1 MRKLTL
7 ENKKSLT
14 GVFFVSPLLIGLL
27 LFFLQPLIKTIE
39 YSFSH
44 VVFSSE
50 GLSVEPM
57 KVLFG
62 NFSDAFVNDPDF
74 LRYFTAS
81 IQKMVLIAPSI
92 VFFSLFIAIIL
103 NQRFIGRSF
112 MRAMFFL
119 PFILATGIVTSIIKQ
134 NLAQVA
140 RGGDASSNL
149 FNPALLV
156 SLLIASDVPVFIVNF
171 LASLISNIMDLVWQS
186 GLQVL
191 IFIVG
196 LLSIPEVYYEVAA
209 VEGSTSWE
217 SFWKITFPLISP
229 FILVSLVYTVI
240 DSFTAYDNTAMKYI
254 VDMGYKNFRFSYMSA
269 LFWIYFV
276 IVIVFIGLVFLLFG
290 RNIHYDK

>member
-14 GVFFVSPLLIGLL
+14 GLFFVSPWVIGVI
-27 LFFLQPLIKTIE
+27 LFFLQPLVKTIK
-39 YSFSH
+39 YAFSY
-44 VVFSSE
+44 VVFSAN
-50 GLSVEPM
+50 GLTVEPM
-57 KVLFG
+57 KKMFS

-74 LRYFTAS
+74 LRHFTAS
-81 IQKMVLIAPSI
+81 IEKMAFIAPCI

-103 NQRFIGRSF
+103 NQKFIGRTF

-134 NLAQVA
+134 SLAEVA
-140 RGGDASSNL
+140 RGGDAGSNL

-156 SLLIASDVPVFIVNF
+156 NFLILCDVPVTIVNF
-171 LASLISNIMDLVWQS
+171 LSMLISNIMDLVWQS

-229 FILVSLVYTVI
+229 FILVSLIYTII
-240 DSFTAYDNTAMKYI
+240 DSFTAYDNTAMRYI

-269 LFWIYFV
+269 LFWIYFI
-276 IVIVFIGLVFLLFG
+276 IVMIFIGIVFWLFG
-290 RNIHYDK
+290 RKIHYDK